1 MQELSPVVIAT
12 AGDCLPRGQGRI
24 MEPTPDSKCVTLP
37 PLEQGKYRVVAG
49 DNALYDVPFESIE
62 QAKKNDP
69 DLRVLFVG
77 VVSDLFQR

>member
-1 MQELSPVVIAT
+1 
-12 AGDCLPRGQGRI
+12 
-24 MEPTPDSKCVTLP
+24 MEPTPDSKCVVLP
-37 PLEQGKYRVVAG
+37 PLEQGMYRCVAS
-49 DNALYDVPFESIE
+49 DNYIYDIRAESIE